1 MNEMKSL
8 ITPKRVFVGIF
19 LLIAF
24 VYITSYFRDAMM
36 LSPRGLSGNTTTSE
50 APMMYNGTRGFEK
63 SAAMDMRVDEGYA
76 GGAPAYDA
84 VGESAY
90 QVASP
95 LPSLPAAP
103 PFGDSK
109 IIKSGNL
116 SLLVKNTEQA
126 AQQIDTIRT
135 TLGGQPGNASFHEY
149 SPGVKTGNIT
159 IWVPSDKFDQAMGE
173 IKKLALRVENES
185 VNVQDVSAQ
194 FVDISSRLK
203 NLKAAE
209 AAYVEIMKRSGKI
222 SEVLEVTRALNDT
235 RSQIEQ
241 LQGQLDYL
249 TRQVAL
255 SSINVYLT
263 QEAMPGVVTNE
274 WRPLTILKSAA
285 KEALNDLT
293 DFLDMLLVMLV
304 RLPIM
309 LLYLAW
315 YGFLLWV
322 VYRVAK
328 FMYHRLKE
336 SSMFGPP
343 KQ

>member
-1 MNEMKSL
+1 MNEMKP
-8 ITPKRVFVGIF
+8 ITPKRVIIGIVLVVVFVF
-19 LLIAF
+19 
-24 VYITSYFRDAMM
+24 ITSYFQSA
-36 LSPRGLSGNTTTSE
+36 LTQQTLGLSGTVQTYG
-50 APMMYNGTRGFEK
+50 APPAFTVPGNYEK
-63 SAAMDMRVDEGYA
+63 NVAMQRQAVDSFD
-76 GGAPAYDA
+76 GGAPAYNA
-84 VGESAY
+84 VSENGYA
-90 QVASP
+90 VAAPMPTS
-95 LPSLPAAP
+95 PAAP
-103 PFGDSK
+103 PLGDAK

-116 SLLVKNTEQA
+116 SLLVKNTEDA
-126 AQQIDTIRT
+126 ALQIDAIRVS
-135 TLGGQPGNASFHEY
+135 LGGQPGNASLREY
-149 SPGVKTGNIT
+149 SPGVKSGNIT
-159 IWVPSDKFDQAMGE
+159 VWVPADKFGGAMGQ

-203 NLKAAE
+203 NLHAAE

-249 TRQVAL
+249 SRQTAL
-255 SSINVYLT
+255 SSIDVYLS
-263 QEAMPGVVTNE
+263 QEAIPGAVTNE
-274 WRPLTILKSAA
+274 WRPMTIVKAAA
-285 KEALNDLT
+285 KQALNDLT
-293 DFLDMLLVMLV
+293 DFIDMLLVMLV

-315 YGFLLWV
+315 WFLIFWLI
-322 VYRVAK
+322 YRAAR
-328 FMYHRLKE
+328 FLYHRLKQ